1 MDLVT
6 YWLTANGA
14 ISLTT
19 AAVLIATSTITSLIT
34 ATFGIGG
41 GVLLIAVMAGS
52 LPVSALIPV
61 HGLVQLG
68 SNGNRALMT
77 FRYIDWSMVKFFSFG
92 ALLGAV
98 LATFIVVQLPLV
110 VIQFAVAGFI
120 LFLVWGSKPKAQEMQ
135 PAGRSLAGLITT
147 LISMF
152 VGATGPLVAA
162 FVHRNN
168 YNKMQIT
175 ATMASCLT
183 FQHGL
188 KAFVFTFVGFS
199 FFQWLGLIFAMIIS
213 GAVGTYVGLKVLKK
227 IPADKFLVLFKV
239 IVTLLAIRL
248 IVQAVFE
255 LV

>member
-6 YWLTANGA
+6 YWLTADGA

-19 AAVLIATSTITSLIT
+19 AAVLIATSTMTSLIT

-77 FRYIDWSMVKFFSFG
+77 FRYVDWSMVKFFSFG

-135 PAGRSLAGLITT
+135 PAGRSLAGLVTT

-152 VGATGPLVAA
+152 VGATGPLLCIGT
-162 FVHRNN
+162 
-168 YNKMQIT
+168 IT
-175 ATMASCLT
+175 IKC
-183 FQHGL
+183 
-188 KAFVFTFVGFS
+188 
-199 FFQWLGLIFAMIIS
+199 
-213 GAVGTYVGLKVLKK
+213 
-227 IPADKFLVLFKV
+227 
-239 IVTLLAIRL
+239 R
-248 IVQAVFE
+248 
-255 LV
+255 